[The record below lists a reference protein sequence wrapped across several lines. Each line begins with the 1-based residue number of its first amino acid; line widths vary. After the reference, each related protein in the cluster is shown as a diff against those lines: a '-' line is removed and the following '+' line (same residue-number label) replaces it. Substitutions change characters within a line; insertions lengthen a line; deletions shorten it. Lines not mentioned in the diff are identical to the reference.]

1 MIPPMPST
9 VIAVALLSSGVTLA
23 ADTGTALRS
32 HNQVRENVNAGSYR
46 GQPAAHPPLA
56 PLGWDRALAD
66 RARRHAER
74 CVWMHGDDRTDEG
87 ENLAYSTKPT
97 FGIGE
102 AVFLWAEERQ
112 GYDHA
117 SGACVSEPCGHYTQ
131 LVWRDTLRVGCGQAL
146 CTPLRR
152 RSSLPL
158 AAEAVFHACR
168 YAPAGNV
175 QGERPYAA
183 KRVSAKGN

>member
-1 MIPPMPST
+1 MIPPLPST
-9 VIAVALLSSGVTLA
+9 VIAVAFVLSGAILA
-23 ADTGTALRS
+23 ADTGIALRS
-32 HNQVRENVNAGSYR
+32 HNQVRENLNAGSYP

-56 PLGWDRALAD
+56 PLGWDQALAD
-66 RARRHAER
+66 RAGRHAKR
-74 CVWMHGDDRTDEG
+74 CVWTHGDDRTDEG

-97 FGIGE
+97 FGIDE
-102 AVFLWAEERQ
+102 AVLLWAEERH

-117 SGACVSEPCGHYTQ
+117 SGACVSDPCGHYTQ

-146 CTPLRR
+146 CTPLRHP
-152 RSSLPL
+152 SDLPL
-158 AAEAVFHACR
+158 AAAAVFHVCR

-183 KRVSAKGN
+183 E

>member
-32 HNQVRENVNAGSYR
+32 HNQVRERVNTGAYPAE
-46 GQPAAHPPLA
+46 PAAHPPLA
-56 PLGWDRALAD
+56 PLGWDQALAK
-66 RARRHAER
+66 RAGLHAER
-74 CVWMHGDDRTDEG
+74 CVWTHDDDRTDEG
-87 ENLAYSTKPT
+87 ENLAYSTKLT
-97 FGIGE
+97 FGINE
-102 AVFLWAEERQ
+102 AVLVWADERK

-152 RSSLPL
+152 PSGAPL
-158 AAEAVFHACR
+158 AAEAVFHVCR
-168 YAPAGNV
+168 YSPAGNV
-175 QGERPYAA
+175 EGERPYAA
-183 KRVSAKGN
+183 K